1 MKNKKTISRGIKC
14 LGLVFV
20 LAFSACNS
28 EFLERDP
35 LDQLTENSFYTSAQD
50 ARRAIMGSYSAL
62 QSIDWHGKCW
72 MICEIPTDNT
82 TVGGNDPDFSPIDNF
97 TISADNGPI
106 LEYWREHF
114 KLVTLANQVL
124 KHVPNIEMDV
134 ATKKSILGE
143 AHFLRAYAYF
153 DLVRIYGGV
162 PIVTEVPDISTD
174 LMIPKSSVEEVY
186 QLIENDLKIAIED
199 LVAVHTSGDIGR
211 ATKGAAQAVLAKVYL
226 TTAKYDESMEVCRD
240 IINSG
245 MYALLPDF
253 ADLWL
258 KETSDNN
265 MESIFQ
271 IQYVGCGPLG
281 TGNANQAFFAP
292 WGQGITK
299 NTDGWGSQIPTAPN
313 IDNPGTTIKDAIK
326 DADLRRYHT
335 YMKAGDEYPM
345 INASEGGYTYPS
357 NGASRALINIK
368 KYVIGGGDDVCFMS
382 TPQNYHAIRYAD
394 ILLTLAE
401 ASCKRNGGIS
411 VSPDVIDGFN
421 AIRTR
426 AGLPTVSVVETDDV
440 FEERRKEFA
449 FENQRWFDL
458 LRTGN
463 VKNIMLLH
471 GKQMQDFHVLF
482 PIPQSE
488 IDINPEL
495 IQNPGY
501 N

>member
-1 MKNKKTISRGIKC
+1 MKIKNKANWGCLIILGLFTIS
-14 LGLVFV
+14 
-20 LAFSACNS
+20 CNS

-35 LDQLTENSFYTSAQD
+35 LDQVTENSFYKTAED

-72 MICEIPTDNT
+72 MITEIPSDNT
-82 TVGGNDPDFSPIDNF
+82 TTGGNDPDFSPIDNF
-97 TISADNGPI
+97 TVSADNGPI

-124 KHVPNIEMDV
+124 KHIPNIEMDEEI
-134 ATKKSILGE
+134 KKSILGE
-143 AHFLRAYAYF
+143 ARFLRAYAYF

-162 PIVTEVPDISTD
+162 PIITTVPDITTD

-186 QLIENDLKIAIED
+186 QLIEEDLKIAIED
-199 LVAVHTSGDIGR
+199 LVTIQAGSDIGR
-211 ATKGAAQAVLAKVYL
+211 ATKGAAKAVLAKVYL
-226 TTAKYDESMEVCRD
+226 TINRFDDSMELSRE
-240 IINSG
+240 IISSG
-245 MYALLPDF
+245 QYALMTDF
-253 ADLWL
+253 GDLWA

-265 MESIFQ
+265 MEAIFQ

-313 IDNPGTTIKDAIK
+313 IDNPGTTIKDALK

-335 YMKAGDEYPM
+335 YMKPGDEYPM

-357 NGASRALINIK
+357 AGASRAQINIK
-368 KYVIGGGDDVCFMS
+368 KYVIGGGNDVCFMS
-382 TPQNYHAIRYAD
+382 TPQNYNAIRYAD
-394 ILLTLAE
+394 VLLTLAE
-401 ASCKRNGGIS
+401 AACKRNGGIS
-411 VSPDVIDGFN
+411 VSSDVLDGVN

-426 AGLPTVSVVETDDV
+426 AGLDPVTSILTEEV
-440 FEERRKEFA
+440 FEERRREFA

-458 LRTGN
+458 LRTG
-463 VKNIMLLH
+463 KIKEIMSLH

-488 IDINPEL
+488 IDINPKL
-495 IQNPGY
+495 IQNEGY